1 MATNTKKVKGLQI
14 PFKEFMPGQLIISSQ
29 FNDDMKDIEDKVN
42 EIIEEHN
49 VMSEEIDTHTDN
61 TENPHQVNAHQVG
74 TYDSGEI
81 DEFVNDLRNGEFNDN
96 VIENNVL
103 ADDCIDTRNYRD
115 ASITSSKVE
124 PSFGSQLDISENI
137 EIKTRYTKQETD
149 ELIKTKVGDGT
160 YTKEELDTKF
170 EEVQAGVIIDSTI
183 GLEKLK
189 PNVGNELD
197 ISRNVNIRN
206 KYTKDEVDYLIKTN
220 ALPRDWGSILEA
232 DIDESFQSKDTGVI
246 PAADY
251 MIADMFVSPTSTALE
266 FDIKEVAD
274 SRNGYDSLNDRLNA
288 SDTKISSLEL
298 SVNDFKSEVE
308 TAFLNTL
315 EKVDTLEEI
324 SGSLDTQI
332 KGINKQIFDN
342 TNEVDSKIK
351 KINTQLKQVDTSIN
365 NANTQISALTEKD
378 ANHEANLN
386 KLGSRIDTTSS
397 QLEQVK
403 SDVETLKNKPSVPVE
418 IVQQVNKNTEDNK
431 RQDIMLSGLFN
442 ENADGRL
449 STEESG
455 NDIKLIGS
463 KQGLVEIEKVVGN
476 TLVNIKQGSLQ
487 GSCISYIDGVFSTNF
502 ASNRVCVYSKTI
514 KPNTRYF
521 IFSLTSLVC
530 TANYHEGTSSGMV
543 SKPITDLGYGVYSL
557 TTSNT
562 CEALGV
568 NFKYS
573 DDSKID
579 RSTEKILILEGNYT
593 NKPIPRE
600 YFEGLQSTFEDKLI
614 TQEMVDTGE
623 ELAENLGKYK
633 VGAKVVGKN
642 KIDFKNIKVLNT
654 NSSTHEVINGGL
666 RIKYSGVNTSTS
678 KSYTYI
684 RSELYEINPD
694 VKRLILSYKHN
705 SNKNQK
711 PRILVKLFDSKTSST
726 SIKDY
731 SVTGFTNMEIPQNA
745 KYYQLVIY
753 SCNGEAGIVKGDY
766 VDYIDVQ
773 LEEVLD
779 SSINTTQYEPY
790 KECITNV
797 YLNSPLAKG
806 DEIVAKEDGLYHYH
820 KMKKV
825 VLDNNSKLSMPN
837 SVYQPTNTNYIIFG
851 YEDNT
856 IKTNVNCHC
865 DRFNVLPSS
874 TVSKNLASEGVW
886 VHSTTNSIRICV
898 LKSKLTP
905 VDVSGFNK
913 WLQDN
918 PITIIYELTKPYYEK
933 ISDDKFISRISSG
946 ATLHIE
952 NKIPHQS
959 VTVNY
964 TGGMFKTQDRLD
976 NIDMQIKKINNNYPI
991 VSVKDFGAIGDGI
1004 TDDTQA
1010 IQEAINYVSNY
1021 EWKGTQE
1028 LTYNSIKGGTVI
1040 IPQGKYRITSTIYL
1054 APHTEIQ
1061 GQNTSVGYNFHN
1073 GSMDYT
1079 NNGTVLVCDMN
1090 DANSFVLDASPYD
1103 KLGKRRS
1110 DINDII
1116 KGPETSLYDRVEGI
1130 TIKGIMI
1137 YNNHNKKEV
1146 FGGINVKSAPCC
1158 NIIDTAIIGTNIG
1171 IYLQSTWCTNII
1183 RTATFSLNYG
1193 IYGHRDVNRVSI
1205 SKCYID
1211 HVGGHISSGQP
1222 LTYYTP
1228 NDIHSLYP
1236 EEGNGIMPANYVSIS
1251 TGIYL
1256 LNCLHVSIS
1265 DCSIQYWDRGVFT
1278 SFSCVSID
1286 NCWFELI
1293 HIVDIHRIHGSVIMN
1308 NCRKE
1313 TSYSKHIRCVGG
1325 AGAMVVNGLAG
1336 SDNTGSGLSDF
1347 NSLIDYKQN
1356 DSTLIINSINFDS
1369 DMEGISP
1376 FKSFGLSTYSSNS
1389 QIRTVYYSIEYH
1401 KHVREGEEYTI
1412 PYPKG
1417 FDKYNTVVLGISLQL
1432 HNGNFAL
1439 YKGSA
1444 LTNEGIVIYP
1454 EFTNEDTTMQ
1464 INLLKQI

>member
-42 EIIEEHN
+42 EIIDEHN
-49 VMSEEIDTHTDN
+49 VMSEEIDAHTDN

-137 EIKTRYTKQETD
+137 EIRTRYTKQETD

-160 YTKEELDTKF
+160 YSKEELDTKF

-183 GLEKLK
+183 GIEKLK

-232 DIDESFQSKDTGVI
+232 DENESFQSNDTGIFPV
-246 PAADY
+246 ADY
-251 MIADMFVSPTSTALE
+251 MVSDMFISPASNVLD
-266 FDIKEVAD
+266 FDIKEVVD
-274 SRNGYDSLNDRLNA
+274 SRNGHNSLNERL
-288 SDTKISSLEL
+288 
-298 SVNDFKSEVE
+298 
-308 TAFLNTL
+308 
-315 EKVDTLEEI
+315 
-324 SGSLDTQI
+324 
-332 KGINKQIFDN
+332 
-342 TNEVDSKIK
+342 
-351 KINTQLKQVDTSIN
+351 
-365 NANTQISALTEKD
+365 
-378 ANHEANLN
+378 
-386 KLGSRIDTTSS
+386 
-397 QLEQVK
+397 
-403 SDVETLKNKPSVPVE
+403 
-418 IVQQVNKNTEDNK
+418 TEDNK
-431 RQDIMLSGLFN
+431 KHNFYINALLD
-442 ENADGRL
+442 ENTGNRL
-449 STEESG
+449 SVESDKNTITLKDCKEG
-455 NDIKLIGS
+455 F
-463 KQGLVEIEKVVGN
+463 VEIKKIVGN
-476 TLVNIKQGSLQ
+476 TL
-487 GSCISYIDGVFSTNF
+487 ST
-502 ASNRVCVYSKTI
+502 
-514 KPNTRYF
+514 
-521 IFSLTSLVC
+521 
-530 TANYHEGTSSGMV
+530 SGNV
-543 SKPITDLGYGVYSL
+543 
-557 TTSNT
+557 
-562 CEALGV
+562 
-568 NFKYS
+568 
-573 DDSKID
+573 
-579 RSTEKILILEGNYT
+579 
-593 NKPIPRE
+593 
-600 YFEGLQSTFEDKLI
+600 QSTFEDKLV
-614 TQEMVDTGE
+614 TQEMIDSGIE
-623 ELAENLGKYK
+623 KKENLGKYK

-642 KIDFKNIKVLNT
+642 KIDFKNIKILNT

-837 SVYQPTNTNYIIFG
+837 SVYQPINTNYVIFG

-856 IKTNVNCHC
+856 IKTNVTCHC

-952 NKIPHQS
+952 NTTPHQS

-964 TGGMFKTQDRLD
+964 TGGMPNVYITEAVF
-976 NIDMQIKKINNNYPI
+976 
-991 VSVKDFGAIGDGI
+991 VEDFGAVGDYNEKNNEG
-1004 TDDTQA
+1004 TDDTEA
-1010 IQEAINYVSNY
+1010 IQKAIDYAHKNKISNVRFGS
-1021 EWKGTQE
+1021 KGYLITDR
-1028 LTYNSIKGGTVI
+1028 LYIK
-1040 IPQGKYRITSTIYL
+1040 
-1054 APHTEIQ
+1054 
-1061 GQNTSVGYNFHN
+1061 
-1073 GSMDYT
+1073 
-1079 NNGTVLVCDMN
+1079 
-1090 DANSFVLDASPYD
+1090 
-1103 KLGKRRS
+1103 
-1110 DINDII
+1110 
-1116 KGPETSLYDRVEGI
+1116 EGI
-1130 TIKGIMI
+1130 TLIGTRESFTQTISTDTDKGANRYRVVTETTLKIKPKQIDLTPLNFQNQTGLKNIAIVYDQNFASSLESEIIKYAVTIKAGHGFSISNVCFKGAYSLMEIKGESAKISKI
-1137 YNNHNKKEV
+1137 YGWSFGTAITLKKSDDVSFISDIHLNPNVTRPTSNCVDLSRKREDSIALVLEDCDGVSINNFFCIAYRTGIKTIGNGNVGETQFTINNFFMDWIGLAFDLDLDCGWAQHISNGTIVYGFTNSPEYGGFLKLNKSTNNIQQIINVCNVNCNYVANHVVNGVGVHHLIFFEYIYGFILNLTNFSYDGHCKLINNHGSVTNGVVRNGDKYININSNKRNLISNGKLLDIKNNTPVGFEYIKDEHMQ
-1146 FGGINVKSAPCC
+1146 IN
-1158 NIIDTAIIGTNIG
+1158 AIINDDNYCELTNGDDLSYWHGLFYRRVFNEKGDACI
-1171 IYLQSTWCTNII
+1171 T
-1183 RTATFSLNYG
+1183 
-1193 IYGHRDVNRVSI
+1193 VNF
-1205 SKCYID
+1205 KE
-1211 HVGGHISSGQP
+1211 
-1222 LTYYTP
+1222 YTP
-1228 NDIHSLYP
+1228 NTTVFIKYYDDNFSNSREMLAKIDN
-1236 EEGNGIMPANYVSIS
+1236 NGICQVR
-1251 TGIYL
+1251 TE
-1256 LNCLHVSIS
+1256 
-1265 DCSIQYWDRGVFT
+1265 
-1278 SFSCVSID
+1278 SCKT
-1286 NCWFELI
+1286 
-1293 HIVDIHRIHGSVIMN
+1293 VDIIICPSIGKSGKCIIEEV
-1308 NCRKE
+1308 KL
-1313 TSYSKHIRCVGG
+1313 SKWGYV
-1325 AGAMVVNGLAG
+1325 
-1336 SDNTGSGLSDF
+1336 
-1347 NSLIDYKQN
+1347 
-1356 DSTLIINSINFDS
+1356 
-1369 DMEGISP
+1369 
-1376 FKSFGLSTYSSNS
+1376 
-1389 QIRTVYYSIEYH
+1389 
-1401 KHVREGEEYTI
+1401 
-1412 PYPKG
+1412 
-1417 FDKYNTVVLGISLQL
+1417 
-1432 HNGNFAL
+1432 
-1439 YKGSA
+1439 
-1444 LTNEGIVIYP
+1444 
-1454 EFTNEDTTMQ
+1454 
-1464 INLLKQI
+1464 

>member
-623 ELAENLGKYK
+623 ELAENLGKYR
-633 VGAKVVGKN
+633 VGVKFVGKN
-642 KIDFKNIKVLNT
+642 LFDGKLELGTLSSETGTPVNVTNEVRCINYIKIPKYKNLVITAIDFNKFIGVRYYNYNFEYLGYEGVKNKQNLTIPENAVYFKFKAIT
-654 NSSTHEVINGGL
+654 T
-666 RIKYSGVNTSTS
+666 
-678 KSYTYI
+678 
-684 RSELYEINPD
+684 D
-694 VKRLILSYKHN
+694 LSLKI
-705 SNKNQK
+705 Q
-711 PRILVKLFDSKTSST
+711 I
-726 SIKDY
+726 
-731 SVTGFTNMEIPQNA
+731 
-745 KYYQLVIY
+745 
-753 SCNGEAGIVKGDY
+753 
-766 VDYIDVQ
+766 
-773 LEEVLD
+773 EEGTVA
-779 SSINTTQYEPY
+779 TQYEPF
-790 KECITNV
+790 KEYNTSV
-797 YLNSPLAKG
+797 YLNSPLLKG
-806 DEIVAKEDGLYHYH
+806 DEIVWKEDGLYHYH
-820 KMKKV
+820 KMKKN
-825 VLDNNSKLSMPN
+825 VLDGSKTVVAYGNNSD
-837 SVYQPTNTNYIIFG
+837 THNT
-851 YEDNT
+851 
-856 IKTNVNCHC
+856 
-865 DRFNVLPSS
+865 FNVINSLNPTGVMYSNIICDKF
-874 TVSKNLASEGVW
+874 KNGNVLIEEDVVTALTNANLYFRVNKTIANTTEG
-886 VHSTTNSIRICV
+886 
-898 LKSKLTP
+898 
-905 VDVSGFNK
+905 FAK

-918 PITIIYELTKPYYEK
+918 LTTVIYQLENPFYEK
-933 ISDDKFISRISSG
+933 ISDNKFITETTNN
-946 ATLHIE
+946 ATLHIDST
-952 NKIPHQS
+952 IPCQS
-959 VTVNY
+959 VKVSY
-964 TGGMFKTQDRLD
+964 TG
-976 NIDMQIKKINNNYPI
+976 NVP
-991 VSVKDFGAIGDGI
+991 SVYGLEETGI
-1004 TDDTQA
+1004 TNTNDIAATQTA
-1010 IQEAINYVSNY
+1010 VDFLLMSSMGEVMMSFKNN
-1021 EWKGTQE
+1021 T
-1028 LTYNSIKGGTVI
+1028 KGGNNMGAYFASRIMKKALKYEDVI
-1040 IPQGKYRITSTIYL
+1040 
-1054 APHTEIQ
+1054 
-1061 GQNTSVGYNFHN
+1061 
-1073 GSMDYT
+1073 
-1079 NNGTVLVCDMN
+1079 
-1090 DANSFVLDASPYD
+1090 
-1103 KLGKRRS
+1103 
-1110 DINDII
+1110 
-1116 KGPETSLYDRVEGI
+1116 
-1130 TIKGIMI
+1130 
-1137 YNNHNKKEV
+1137 
-1146 FGGINVKSAPCC
+1146 
-1158 NIIDTAIIGTNIG
+1158 
-1171 IYLQSTWCTNII
+1171 
-1183 RTATFSLNYG
+1183 
-1193 IYGHRDVNRVSI
+1193 
-1205 SKCYID
+1205 
-1211 HVGGHISSGQP
+1211 
-1222 LTYYTP
+1222 
-1228 NDIHSLYP
+1228 
-1236 EEGNGIMPANYVSIS
+1236 
-1251 TGIYL
+1251 
-1256 LNCLHVSIS
+1256 
-1265 DCSIQYWDRGVFT
+1265 
-1278 SFSCVSID
+1278 
-1286 NCWFELI
+1286 
-1293 HIVDIHRIHGSVIMN
+1293 
-1308 NCRKE
+1308 RK
-1313 TSYSKHIRCVGG
+1313 
-1325 AGAMVVNGLAG
+1325 
-1336 SDNTGSGLSDF
+1336 
-1347 NSLIDYKQN
+1347 
-1356 DSTLIINSINFDS
+1356 
-1369 DMEGISP
+1369 
-1376 FKSFGLSTYSSNS
+1376 
-1389 QIRTVYYSIEYH
+1389 
-1401 KHVREGEEYTI
+1401 
-1412 PYPKG
+1412 
-1417 FDKYNTVVLGISLQL
+1417 
-1432 HNGNFAL
+1432 
-1439 YKGSA
+1439 
-1444 LTNEGIVIYP
+1444 YP
-1454 EFTNEDTTMQ
+1454 EFKEDIDFILRSEGYGDLIVEVQ
-1464 INLLKQI
+1464 